1 MSNRSSGGFDDRNA
15 HAPSAI
21 TSAPTSVRMRG
32 RDSSSSRIQLGI
44 RASHF
49 ARVASSP
56 RVQITAEPSTTSAA
70 GHTTP
75 SPSQSPIP
83 RSARSTPVSTSAI
96 ATAWRVLVFGGGG
109 GSSGS
114 GFRETSAA
122 AT

>member
-1 MSNRSSGGFDDRNA
+1 
-15 HAPSAI
+15 
-21 TSAPTSVRMRG
+21 MRG

-44 RASHF
+44 RASHL

-70 GHTTP
+70 GHTIP
-75 SPSQSPIP
+75 SPSQSPVLP
-83 RSARSTPVSTSAI
+83 QRSSTPISTSAI
-96 ATAWRVLVFGGGG
+96 ATAWRVPVVGGGG

-114 GFRETSAA
+114 GFRETRAA